1 MDSAGYVA
9 QMPVCG
15 QAFTGTRLR
24 SAFSLRRT
32 AITLAYDAGE
42 NAFVFTTHGYG
53 HGVGLSQYGA
63 KAMAEDGKTWQEIL
77 EWYFPGCEVIE

>member
-9 QMPVCG
+9 QMPVCR
-15 QAFTGTRLR
+15 QVFTGTRLR
-24 SAFSLRRT
+24 SAFSLRSAVFT
-32 AITLAYDAGE
+32 VAYDAGE

-63 KAMAEDGKTWQEIL
+63 KVMAEDGKTWQEIL

>member
-1 MDSAGYVA
+1 
-9 QMPVCG
+9 
-15 QAFTGTRLR
+15 
-24 SAFSLRRT
+24 
-32 AITLAYDAGE
+32 
-42 NAFVFTTHGYG
+42 GYG

>member
-1 MDSAGYVA
+1 MKNKRVL
-9 QMPVCG
+9 M
-15 QAFTGTRLR
+15 L
-24 SAFSLRRT
+24 
-32 AITLAYDAGE
+32 LALTNDTGE

-63 KAMAEDGKTWQEIL
+63 KAMAEDGKTWREIL